1 MKFPWIIHISLCL
14 PLLMNAQWYQAEAD
28 ELGQIHLSEIPSPNK
43 YMVRNTAEPFNQ
55 MSGFPK
61 GFPAD
66 VSFKNFRNVALAD
79 LDNSGGEEILI
90 GIDDFFTVWKADS
103 LWWSF
108 QGEGTFIYPPTV
120 GDLDADGD
128 LEIVQ
133 TTGGIPSSGKTYG
146 WDHTGNEIPGWPR
159 TFDQN
164 WILTAAAFEDMNDD
178 GQQEVILIER
188 KPPGGRVHI
197 LNNDASFYGN
207 GWPVTLPGT
216 PATTPSIADIDE
228 DGLKDIVV
236 ASTTVLYA
244 LDLAGNNKPGWPIEN
259 NSTKFSFQ
267 SPVLVDLD
275 GDGQVEVVGSTHG
288 DAPEYYIYNSDGT
301 AFSGWPKPV
310 PDNRWTFSPPTI
322 VDINNQWRLF
332 MGRPIGD
339 KVAEGMLY
347 AWDPSG
353 SMLENFPIEKVGG
366 NEGFIAVADV
376 DGDQSYE
383 IIFSSNIFDGQAGTG
398 FIHAYNIESGLE
410 IDGFP
415 IRPKGWTYMNGANLG
430 DVNGDGMLDLVALSY
445 SQTFGEGIDSTFINV
460 YEMGIPIEE
469 STILWGTYKGSNQ
482 RNGSVGNTITTS
494 NSVLPSKKNILFP
507 NPSTGSIKSSLGKG
521 KIRLYSASGI
531 KVFDGDLKYNMKF
544 DFHTGM
550 YSAIITYEDEIYI
563 NKIIFIDL
571 D

>member
-1 MKFPWIIHISLCL
+1 MDRWSTIILMLLL
-14 PLLMNAQWYQAEAD
+14 PLVISGQWYQAQAD
-28 ELGQIHLSEIPSPNK
+28 ESGQLVITQLPDK
-43 YMVRNTAEPFNQ
+43 FFFQVRNVAEPFNQ
-55 MSGFPK
+55 LNGFPK

-79 LDNSGGEEILI
+79 LDGNGSDEILI

-146 WDHTGNEIPGWPR
+146 WDHTGNELPGWPR

-164 WILTAAAFEDMNDD
+164 WILTAAALSDMDDD

-197 LNNDASFYGN
+197 LNQDASFYGS

-244 LDLAGNNKPGWPIEN
+244 LDLAGNHKPGWPIEN
-259 NSTKFSFQ
+259 TATKFSFQ
-267 SPVLVDLD
+267 SPILADLD
-275 GDGQVEVVGSTHG
+275 GDGQVEVMGSTHG
-288 DAPEYYIYNSDGT
+288 DAPEYYIFQSDAT
-301 AFSGWPKPV
+301 YYMGWPKPV
-310 PDNRWTFSPPTI
+310 PGNRWTFSPPTL
-322 VDINNQWRLF
+322 VDIDNQWWLF

-339 KVAEGMLY
+339 KISEEMLF
-347 AWDPSG
+347 AWEPSG
-353 SMLENFPIEKVGG
+353 IMLENFPIVKAGG
-366 NEGFIAVADV
+366 NEGFIAIADV
-376 DGDQSYE
+376 NGDQSHE
-383 IIFSSNIFDGQAGTG
+383 VIFSSNIFDGQTGRG
-398 FIHAYNIESGLE
+398 FIHAYNIASGIE
-410 IDGFP
+410 IEGFP
-415 IRPKGWTYMNGANLG
+415 LRPKGWTYMNGATLG

-445 SQTFGEGIDSTFINV
+445 SQKFGEGIDSTFINV
-460 YEMGIPIEE
+460 YEMETPIDEG
-469 STILWGTYKGSNQ
+469 TIKWGTYKGSNQ
-482 RNGSVGNTITTS
+482 RNGYIENTVITSRSIQPITQ
-494 NSVLPSKKNILFP
+494 NILFP
-507 NPSTGSIKSSLGKG
+507 NPTSGVLRSSLDQGR
-521 KIRLYSASGI
+521 ICLYNLTGI
-531 KVFDGDLKYNMKF
+531 KMFEGKLKPEMYFNMPKGVYTALIN
-544 DFHTGM
+544 HNN
-550 YSAIITYEDEIYI
+550 SVYI
-563 NKIIFIDL
+563 HKIIFMN
-571 D
+571 

>member
-1 MKFPWIIHISLCL
+1 MKLSLIICIYFCFPVILI
-14 PLLMNAQWYQAEAD
+14 AQWYQAEAD
-28 ELGQIHLSEIPSPNK
+28 EMGQIQLSEIPSPNK
-43 YMVRNTAEPFNQ
+43 TLVRNTAEPFNQ
-55 MSGFPK
+55 MNGFPK
-61 GFPAD
+61 GLPAD
-66 VSFKNFRNVALAD
+66 VSFKNFRNVTLAD
-79 LDNSGGEEILI
+79 LDANGNDEILI
-90 GIDDFFTVWKADS
+90 GIKDLFTVWKMDS

-146 WDHTGNEIPGWPR
+146 WDHAGNSIPGWPR

-178 GQQEVILIER
+178 GQQEIILIER

-244 LDLAGNNKPGWPIEN
+244 LDLAGNDKPGWPIEN
-259 NSTKFSFQ
+259 PSTKFSFQ
-267 SPVLVDLD
+267 SPILVDLD
-275 GDGQVEVVGSTHG
+275 GDNQVEIIGSTHG
-288 DAPEYYIYNSDGT
+288 DAPEYYVYHADGT
-301 AFSGWPKPV
+301 FYAGWPQPV
-310 PDNRWTFSPPTI
+310 PDNRWTFSPPT
-322 VDINNQWRLF
+322 VVLVENNWRIF

-339 KVAEGMLY
+339 LAPSNMLFGWNPEGTLI
-347 AWDPSG
+347 
-353 SMLENFPIEKVGG
+353 ENFPITKVGG

-383 IIFSSNIFDGQAGTG
+383 IIFSSNIFDGQTGRG
-398 FIHAYNIESGLE
+398 FIHAYNIASGLE

-430 DVNGDGMLDLVALSY
+430 DVNGDGLLDLVVLSY
-445 SQTFGEGIDSTFINV
+445 SQTFGEGVDSTFINV
-460 YEMGIPIEE
+460 YEMENPIEE
-469 STILWGTYKGSNQ
+469 STILWGTYKGSNS
-482 RNGSVGNTITTS
+482 RNGSIENTVTTS
-494 NSVLPSKKNILFP
+494 SLIQPSKKDILFP
-507 NPSTGSIKSSLGKG
+507 NPTTGSLRSSFGKG
-521 KIRLYSASGI
+521 NIRLYNSSGI
-531 KVFDGDLKYNMKF
+531 NVFDGTLKNTIQLNLPSGVY
-544 DFHTGM
+544 T
-550 YSAIITYEDEIYI
+550 AIITHREEVYI
-563 NKIIFIDL
+563 NKIIFINQD
-571 D
+571 